1 ALTILMKKLINFILF
16 ILLFLLTKEFIYIF
30 YENWNSLILNILD
43 EYEYLKFSIL
53 IATVSFLFSFI
64 FLVLYFVYKKLN
76 VIFKILSYSI
86 SLILGL
92 IIVNLIYL
100 QFTAEMNFNKILWNL
115 IVVLLVS
122 SILNFILLQIL
133 EKKLNVK

>member
-1 ALTILMKKLINFILF
+1 MKKLINFILF

-92 IIVNLIYL
+92 IIVNLIYH

>member
-1 ALTILMKKLINFILF
+1 MKKLINFILF

>member
-1 ALTILMKKLINFILF
+1 MKKLINFILF

-133 EKKLNVK
+133 EKKQNVK

>member
-1 ALTILMKKLINFILF
+1 MKKLINFILF

-133 EKKLNVK
+133 EKKLIVK